1 MGFLVRNTVEKSSQ
15 RFRSQIEAVVA
26 ADENFIE

>member
-1 MGFLVRNTVEKSSQ
+1 MVSLARNILANTCK

-26 ADENFIE
+26 ADGIFID

>member
-1 MGFLVRNTVEKSSQ
+1 MVSLARNIVVKTCQ

-26 ADENFIE
+26 AEGSFID